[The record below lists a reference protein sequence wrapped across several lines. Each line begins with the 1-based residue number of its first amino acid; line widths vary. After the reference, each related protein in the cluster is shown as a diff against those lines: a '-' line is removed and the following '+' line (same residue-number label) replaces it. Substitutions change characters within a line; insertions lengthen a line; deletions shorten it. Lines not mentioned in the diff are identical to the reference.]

1 MKFLQSLFS
10 ASSFTLLC
18 CIAFASFSHAGP
30 RRGPRADMCPVE
42 LMSSAPSCGD
52 ASCNGAETCATC
64 AGDCGACVCGA
75 GGCTAGAPDGEVCDT
90 CIADCGVCSLSNTYS
105 FQPDWGNERFSCG
118 DVHSGN
124 YTALT
129 VSAWVRFGT
138 LVASRVWISKG
149 AAREFLLQEGTTK
162 EKIRF
167 VTGSSSSNHCETGS
181 VLAVNT
187 WYHVVAVFDGGGAG
201 NSTRCYIYVDGAD
214 ATAAYT
220 GTIPASITD
229 STGELQIN
237 DYASGNIG
245 VDGVSYYDE
254 VAIWYSNEAANVSLI
269 YNGGTPGS
277 LTGLGPDVWYRMG
290 DDAADDFTAAT
301 GTLRDQIGANHC
313 TPANTAAADKQA
325 TVP

>member
-1 MKFLQSLFS
+1 
-10 ASSFTLLC
+10 
-18 CIAFASFSHAGP
+18 
-30 RRGPRADMCPVE
+30 
-42 LMSSAPSCGD
+42 
-52 ASCNGAETCATC
+52 
-64 AGDCGACVCGA
+64 
-75 GGCTAGAPDGEVCDT
+75 
-90 CIADCGVCSLSNTYS
+90 
-105 FQPDWGNERFSCG
+105 
-118 DVHSGN
+118 
-124 YTALT
+124 